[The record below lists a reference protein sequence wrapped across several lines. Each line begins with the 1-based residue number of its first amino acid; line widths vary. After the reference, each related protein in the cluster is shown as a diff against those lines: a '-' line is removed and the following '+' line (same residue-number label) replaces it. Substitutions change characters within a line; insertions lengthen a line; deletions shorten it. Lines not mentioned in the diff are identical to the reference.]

1 MKREVEPTLS
11 LYNNVVFPALS
22 CKVEVS
28 LTLLRHG
35 ALLRL
40 VPRIERGGSSSD
52 SSNVPARGSESLS
65 LSLTIKGLTATTCSD
80 PSCVPFFNSSS
91 IRFSPFGWVVRVS
104 VMCPRDQ
111 MRVCLA
117 WSGYRRNYGLFRG
130 RRPRW

>member
-40 VPRIERGGSSSD
+40 VPRIERGRGGSSSD

-80 PSCVPFFNSSS
+80 PSCVPFS
-91 IRFSPFGWVVRVS
+91 IV
-104 VMCPRDQ
+104 PR
-111 MRVCLA
+111 
-117 WSGYRRNYGLFRG
+117 
-130 RRPRW
+130 

>member
-40 VPRIERGGSSSD
+40 VPRIERGD
-52 SSNVPARGSESLS
+52 QA
-65 LSLTIKGLTATTCSD
+65 LTAPTYQ
-80 PSCVPFFNSSS
+80 PK
-91 IRFSPFGWVVRVS
+91 
-104 VMCPRDQ
+104 DQ
-111 MRVCLA
+111 NP
-117 WSGYRRNYGLFRG
+117 YLFL
-130 RRPRW
+130 